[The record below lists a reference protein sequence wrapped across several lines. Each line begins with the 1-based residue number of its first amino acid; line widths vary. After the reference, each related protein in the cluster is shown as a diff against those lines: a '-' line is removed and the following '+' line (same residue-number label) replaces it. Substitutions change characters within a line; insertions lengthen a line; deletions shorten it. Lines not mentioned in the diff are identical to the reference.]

1 MFPFSCCCDFVVFIF
16 WRKQNIYWNGAFS
29 FRWYVINKWHWLVY
43 KKKNQALWNLHK
55 WCKCCA
61 AARNESAKRCDNFTR
76 CPQHHYLLTRHW
88 RTEAA
93 CAQYLTA
100 LAPLS
105 SALFCIGTRMTRT
118 LAHPLPAKHGL
129 LTERFSKPNVRF
141 ASATHAYALHAHSKP
156 RCYGRRGRAKGA
168 NLCDFPRRFK
178 KCRSV
183 IWHYM

>member
-1 MFPFSCCCDFVVFIF
+1 MFPFSCCCDFVLFIF

-29 FRWYVINKWHWLVY
+29 FRWYVINKWHWLVH
-43 KKKNQALWNLHK
+43 KKNQALWNLHK

-76 CPQHHYLLTRHW
+76 CPQHHYFLTRHW

-93 CAQYLTA
+93 CAQYLMA

-105 SALFCIGTRMTRT
+105 SALFCIGTVRHGHCRIPCPPNMDCSRNASLSPMCGLHPPPMHTHCTRI
-118 LAHPLPAKHGL
+118 
-129 LTERFSKPNVRF
+129 
-141 ASATHAYALHAHSKP
+141 ASRVAMEDEE
-156 RCYGRRGRAKGA
+156 GAKGA
-168 NLCDFPRRFK
+168 NLCDFPRRYK

-183 IWHYM
+183 IWHYI